1 MRVKAPYQLSKNYL
15 WSKNVSKK
23 IAIGF
28 TVLAAA
34 VFAAG
39 VSGKANAQS
48 GVKAGAL
55 TCDVDSGWGVIFGSS
70 RDLKC
75 SYQPTKGKVERYVG
89 HISKYGVDIGYTKGG
104 VVVWAVLA
112 PTTDVSSG
120 ALAGDYAG
128 ATAGATFG
136 IGAGAH
142 VLVGGLK
149 KSIALQPVSIEGNAG
164 LNVAAGIANIHLTHV
179 ERE

>member
-1 MRVKAPYQLSKNYL
+1 VN
-15 WSKNVSKK
+15 NK
-23 IAIGF
+23 IAIGIA
-28 TVLAAA
+28 VLAAA
-34 VFAAG
+34 AFVAG

-55 TCDVDSGWGVIFGSS
+55 TCDVKSGWGVIFGST

-75 SYQPTKGKVERYVG
+75 SYQPTKGRVERYVG
-89 HISKYGVDIGYTKGG
+89 HISKYGVDIGYTQGG

-112 PTTDVSSG
+112 PTSDVSPG

-136 IGAGAH
+136 VGAGAH

-149 KSIALQPVSIEGNAG
+149 KSFALQPVSIEGNTG
-164 LNVAAGIANIHLTHV
+164 LNVAAGIANLHLNHV
-179 ERE
+179 EQE